1 MNGVL
6 GVARADFFERQRRFS
21 FIAMTAMSLFA
32 AFWFVPRDDGSM
44 QVMAIQPDRIIQAD
58 NPSWIPIASA
68 WGLGFFLPLIGF
80 FYLRN
85 AVAFDEK
92 SGVSQLISTS
102 PVGNI
107 RYMLGK
113 LCSGT
118 LLLYCFTAVVIIGS
132 LFMTIWHFPNQH
144 LSAYDFLSPFIFLLT
159 ALPFCASLA
168 VLFESV
174 RFLRGAIG
182 SILYVVG
189 FFTLYVLIIQTET
202 PSLLLR
208 VFDFSGTAVI
218 FHGIGNAVLE
228 QSGQPMD
235 NILFLGSAG
244 DSLIGAAVPTAQLV
258 FHGIR
263 HTAADIQGF
272 AGMLCV
278 TLGLTL
284 LSAPLYKLSENLSQI
299 KMPKKRRVKK
309 ADAPGIPPQKIYAP
323 IQSSGKFSALRG
335 ITAELRLLLYGQ
347 PLLWKAVGLVGF
359 ALCLFIDLGVVQTY
373 IMPLLMIWFIN
384 VFSAMGSREYQYD
397 MLKIITTA
405 PDGRLRQI
413 VNLWLSGIFIALAI
427 SIPVIL
433 RMLFAGQIDGIL
445 ACLAGVI
452 FLPSFAMF
460 LGEFTKTQKVFETA
474 FIVITYIVLNN
485 AAALMYMGIHPD
497 VVSLSRSSLYLA
509 VGVIMGIAAVL
520 QRARRAL

>member
-1 MNGVL
+1 MSGIL
-6 GVARADFFERQRRFS
+6 GVARADFLERQRRFS

-44 QVMAIQPDRIIQAD
+44 QVMVIQPDRFIQAG
-58 NPSWIPIASA
+58 NPSWIPVASA

-85 AVAFDEK
+85 AVSFDEK

-102 PVGNI
+102 PFGNI

-132 LFMTIWHFPNQH
+132 LFMTVWHFPNQH
-144 LSAYDFLSPFIFLLT
+144 LSAYEFLSPFIFLVT
-159 ALPFCASLA
+159 ALPFCAA
-168 VLFESV
+168 VALLFESV

-182 SILYVVG
+182 SIVYVAG
-189 FFTLYVLIIQTET
+189 FITMYVLISQAQTL
-202 PSLLLR
+202 SLLLR

-228 QSGQPMD
+228 QSGMPMD
-235 NILFLGSAG
+235 TMLFLGGGG
-244 DSLIGAAVPTAQLV
+244 DSLTGAAVPTAQLV
-258 FHGIR
+258 FNGIR
-263 HTAADIQGF
+263 HTADDIQGF
-272 AGMLCV
+272 AGMLFV

-284 LSAPLYKLSENLSQI
+284 SSAPLYKLSEKLTQI
-299 KMPKKRRVKK
+299 KMPKKRRVTKT
-309 ADAPGIPPQKIYAP
+309 AASVGTPQTVYTP
-323 IQSSGKFSALRG
+323 VQSSTGFSGLRVM
-335 ITAELRLLLYGQ
+335 TAELRLLLCGQ
-347 PLLWKAVGLVGF
+347 PLLWKAVSLLGL
-359 ALCLFIDLGVVQTY
+359 ALCLFIDLGVVQKY
-373 IMPLLMIWFIN
+373 IMPLFMLWFIN

-405 PDGRLRQI
+405 PNGRLRQI
-413 VNLWLSGIFIALAI
+413 INLWLSGIFIAFVI
-427 SIPVIL
+427 SIPAIL
-433 RMLFAGQIDGIL
+433 RMLFAGQIDGIF

-460 LGEFTKTQKVFETA
+460 IGEFTKTQRVFETA
-474 FIVITYIVLNN
+474 FIIITYIVLNN
-485 AAALMYMGIHPD
+485 ADAFMYMGIHPD

-509 VGVIMGIAAVL
+509 VGLIMGIAAVL